1 MAADGIIPGETIKGG
16 PQAGEN
22 EKERGK
28 IRVDKGEKEERG
40 VKRDEKKG
48 KY

>member
-1 MAADGIIPGETIKGG
+1 MTADGIIPGETIKGG

-22 EKERGK
+22 EERRK
-28 IRVDKGEKEERG
+28 IRVDEGEKEERG